1 MADAVDGAEAV
12 GAVSCTNYRRA
23 SRSYGTG
30 RVCAEAGCSTVLS
43 IYNSEDRCARH
54 AVVGSAPRR
63 RRSVSL
69 PQAS

>member
-1 MADAVDGAEAV
+1 MADVDGAEAV

-30 RVCAEAGCSTVLS
+30 RVCSELGCGTVLS

-54 AVVGSAPRR
+54 ALTGATTRR
-63 RRSVSL
+63 RRSPNL
-69 PQAS
+69 RKAS